1 MVLLKKQ
8 NETVNPSLHQL
19 SLVPRGREG
28 CKPKNGVDKLLVG
41 KMLACAQ
48 IQKAHQN
55 RRKPFKPYGTDCLFP
70 ETFNRIRRDN
80 WIKKQRIC
88 LLVIISLI
96 HDIRFSQKCRNIFW
110 KKFRCWSYLGLKE
123 LTHSHLSR
131 ELDPRPLYRLWRHH
145 F

>member
-8 NETVNPSLHQL
+8 NETINPTLHQL
-19 SLVPRGREG
+19 SLVPRRREG

-55 RRKPFKPYGTDCLFP
+55 KRKPSKPYGTDCLFP
-70 ETFNRIRRDN
+70 ETFLRIRRYN
-80 WIKKQRIC
+80 YLKKQSIC

-96 HDIRFSQKCRNIFW
+96 DEIFSRNNVEIF
-110 KKFRCWSYLGLKE
+110 LGKIQMLII
-123 LTHSHLSR
+123 LG
-131 ELDPRPLYRLWRHH
+131 